1 MSIGFWQLGILILLF
16 FPSLIAL
23 ILCLILI
30 KKRNY
35 KKIPKN
41 KIYAGF
47 WHRFLAYLIDFII
60 LAVIYFV
67 LALIPVI
74 GWIIGIFF
82 GWLYFAI
89 QHSSSK
95 RSTLGMR
102 ALDITINDENLDKNW
117 ILESN
122 WKLFSRWYFCYN
134 PIHWSYYDRFYL
146 KKARVTQFGFKN
158 NSFKRQITY

>member
-1 MSIGFWQLGILILLF
+1 MSIGFWQLGILVFLF

-23 ILCLILI
+23 ILCLLLI
-30 KKRNY
+30 KKKNY
-35 KKIPKN
+35 NKLPKN

-60 LAVIYFV
+60 LAIIYFV

-95 RSTLGMR
+95 KSTFGMR
-102 ALDITINDENLDKNW
+102 VLDITINDENHNKIGFWRATGNYFLVGISAIIFLIGLLMIGFTSKKQGLHN
-117 ILESN
+117 II
-122 WKLFSRWYFCYN
+122 SRT
-134 PIHWSYYDRFYL
+134 IHLKDR
-146 KKARVTQFGFKN
+146 
-158 NSFKRQITY
+158 

>member
-30 KKRNY
+30 KKKNY

-41 KIYAGF
+41 KIYPGF
-47 WHRFLAYLIDFII
+47 WYRFLAYLIDFII

-67 LALIPVI
+67 LTLIPII

-102 ALDITINDENLDKNW
+102 ALDITINDENLDKIGFWRATGNYLVVG
-117 ILESN
+117 ISIMM
-122 WKLFSRWYFCYN
+122 LFIGLIMIGFTSRKQGLHN
-134 PIHWSYYDRFYL
+134 LVSRTIHL
-146 KKARVTQFGFKN
+146 KDK
-158 NSFKRQITY
+158 

>member
-1 MSIGFWQLGILILLF
+1 MSVGFWQLGILVLFF

-23 ILCLILI
+23 VLSLILI
-30 KKRNY
+30 KKKNY
-35 KKIPKN
+35 KKLPKN

-60 LAVIYFV
+60 LAIIYFV

-95 RSTLGMR
+95 KSTFGMR
-102 ALDITINDENLDKNW
+102 VLDITITDENHDKIGFWRATGNYLLVG
-117 ILESN
+117 ISTIIFLIG
-122 WKLFSRWYFCYN
+122 LFMIGFTSKKQGLHNIISRT
-134 PIHWSYYDRFYL
+134 IHL
-146 KKARVTQFGFKN
+146 KDK
-158 NSFKRQITY
+158 

>member
-1 MSIGFWQLGILILLF
+1 MSIGFWQLGILVLLF
-16 FPSLIAL
+16 FPSSIAL

-30 KKRNY
+30 KKKNY

-47 WHRFLAYLIDFII
+47 WHRFLAYLIDFIL
-60 LAVIYFV
+60 LAIIYFV
-67 LALIPVI
+67 LALIPVF
-74 GWIIGIFF
+74 GWIICTFF

-102 ALDITINDENLDKNW
+102 ALDITINDENLDKIGFWRATGNYLVVGISIM
-117 ILESN
+117 IL
-122 WKLFSRWYFCYN
+122 LIGLIMIAFTSRKQGLHN
-134 PIHWSYYDRFYL
+134 LVSRTIHL
-146 KKARVTQFGFKN
+146 KDK
-158 NSFKRQITY
+158 